1 MMSVKTLQPGV
12 FGGFQHHAQS
22 RARKNFSHRFTEF
35 GGLLTVSRL
44 VAGLLIGSSATA
56 MKLPAGSGFLGLDS
70 NSWCW
75 LTRMRQRSF
84 SERSCSR

>member
-1 MMSVKTLQPGV
+1 MSVKTLQPGV

-22 RARKNFSHRFTEF
+22 RARKNFSHRFTGF

-56 MKLPAGSGFLGLDS
+56 MELPAGSGFLGLSSDG
-70 NSWCW
+70 WYW